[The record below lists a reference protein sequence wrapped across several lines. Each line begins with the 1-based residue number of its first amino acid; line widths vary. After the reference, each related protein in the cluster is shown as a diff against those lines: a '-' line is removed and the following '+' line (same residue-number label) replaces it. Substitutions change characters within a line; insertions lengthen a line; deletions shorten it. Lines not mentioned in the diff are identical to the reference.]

1 MEQTQTSIAQDDG
14 ILVVSCVG
22 TLDEKT
28 APPIF
33 GSMLKYAKESSQ
45 IAIFDLTKTE
55 GIKTAFITGVI
66 EITKYI
72 QASGGGVLVVP
83 GKMGDILEITGIQ
96 ALTKVIPTLEEAKS
110 YAKEHFPQ
118 IIDFIREQKNKQ
130 EISAAQKVSESVN
143 LENWK
148 FFSDEEKK
156 IINLESILDYSMA
169 SRASDIHLSVGNS
182 ITFRIQ

>member
-1 MEQTQTSIAQDDG
+1 MEQTQTSIAQEDG
-14 ILVVSCVG
+14 ILVITCVG

-28 APPIF
+28 APLIF
-33 GSMLKYAKESSQ
+33 GSVLKYARESSQ
-45 IAIFDLTKTE
+45 IAIFDLSLTE

-66 EITKYI
+66 EMTKYI
-72 QASGGGVLVVP
+72 RASGGGVIVIP
-83 GKMGDILEITGIQ
+83 GKMGDILEITGIHT
-96 ALTKVIPTLEEAKS
+96 LTKVIPTLEEAKS

-130 EISAAQKVSESVN
+130 EISEAQKVSTSVD

-148 FFSDEEKK
+148 FFTDEEKK
-156 IINLESILDYSMA
+156 HLDIESVLNYSIA
-169 SRASDIHLSVGNS
+169 TRASDIHLAVENP

>member
-1 MEQTQTSIAQDDG
+1 MEQTQTSITQDEG
-14 ILVVSCVG
+14 ILIVSCVG

-45 IAIFDLTKTE
+45 IAIFDLSMTE

-83 GKMGDILEITGIQ
+83 GKMGDILEITGIH
-96 ALTKVIPTLEEAKS
+96 ALTKIIPTLEEAKT

-118 IIDFIREQKNKQ
+118 IIDFIREQKSKQ
-130 EISAAQKVSESVN
+130 EISSAQKVSESVD

-148 FFSDEEKK
+148 FFSDEEKNHLD
-156 IINLESILDYSMA
+156 IESVLNYSIA
-169 SRASDIHLSVGNS
+169 TRASDIHLAVENP
-182 ITFRIQ
+182 ITYRIQ